1 MGRNNPE
8 ALAEIRGQA
17 YTEYVVILA
26 VLFGVGFGVASIFA
40 GFDQLRQMFFGYY
53 ASLAN
58 FLNLPCF

>member
-1 MGRNNPE
+1 MGAIKAG
-8 ALAEIRGQA
+8 ALSKTRGQA

-26 VLFGVGFGVASIFA
+26 VLFGVGFGVASVFVE
-40 GFDQLRQMFFGYY
+40 FDVLRQMFFGYY

>member
-1 MGRNNPE
+1 MKTQLKPDPNKC
-8 ALAEIRGQA
+8 AAQA

-26 VLFGVGFGVASIFA
+26 VLFALGFGVTSVFM
-40 GFDQLRQMFFGYY
+40 GFDLIRGAIFEYY